1 MAVLELPLVMQNL
14 LFAIP
19 RNARRLLGTVIW
31 VSLSVI
37 TQIFRTSFRRH
48 VAGINQGTVLQLFN
62 LAYLDFSVRPLRLGT
77 HSDFSSRMTAYVQWA
92 QLTDDQL
99 AIALE
104 RARVRRNR
112 DDNLPDDPLHFSTDP
127 DWNPTAHGIADVLHL
142 LMPVTFNGLENC
154 LVIKY
159 GRAGGADGFH
169 GRLRAHRLG
178 GTERFVRNEANRRH
192 WHHRWLDSE
201 GRQREEL
208 LVIPPDQLPEVERM
222 FRALMLVFPA

>member
-1 MAVLELPLVMQNL
+1 MNDARPPRPVCSCCCCCCADCAGPTASGGTTRGLLHGRARVAAGHAEPAVRD
-14 LFAIP
+14 P

-127 DWNPTAHGIADVLHL
+127 DWNPTAHGIVR
-142 LMPVTFNGLENC
+142 C
-154 LVIKY
+154 
-159 GRAGGADGFH
+159 FH
-169 GRLRAHRLG
+169 GDCG
-178 GTERFVRNEANRRH
+178 SG
-192 WHHRWLDSE
+192 
-201 GRQREEL
+201 
-208 LVIPPDQLPEVERM
+208 
-222 FRALMLVFPA
+222 